1 MRKTLVMLLITAV
14 PLIAFSQSKLH
25 YSYDNAGNRVKREI
39 VVKTKSLPDSSDPEY
54 YSEMLSDKDI
64 RIYPNPTEGHLK
76 IEVAGWDNT
85 DQCLF
90 RLYNSVGQLV
100 LSTRAGSSYTEL
112 DISSR
117 SNGLY
122 ILHITL
128 NGKETSWK
136 IIKK

>member
-1 MRKTLVMLLITAV
+1 MRKTLVMLLIAAV

-39 VVKTKSLPDSSDPEY
+39 VVRTKSLPDSSDPEY

-76 IEVAGWDNT
+76 VEIAGWDNS
-85 DQCLF
+85 DQGSLQ
-90 RLYNSVGQLV
+90 LYNAAGQLILNQRV
-100 LSTRAGSSYTEL
+100 GSSFTEL

-117 SNGLY
+117 GNGLY

-128 NGKETSWK
+128 NSKETSWK

>member
-1 MRKTLVMLLITAV
+1 MRKKLVMLLIAAV
-14 PLIAFSQSKLH
+14 PLIAFSQSKLR

-76 IEVAGWDNT
+76 VEIAGWDAS
-85 DQCLF
+85 DQGNLQ
-90 RLYNSVGQLV
+90 LYNAAGQLI
-100 LSTRAGSSYTEL
+100 LNQRMGSSYTEL

-117 SNGLY
+117 TNGLY

>member
-1 MRKTLVMLLITAV
+1 MRKTLVMLLIAAV

-39 VVKTKSLPDSSDPEY
+39 VVRTKSLPDGSDPEY

-76 IEVAGWDNT
+76 VEIAGWET
-85 DQCLF
+85 ADQGSLQ
-90 RLYNSVGQLV
+90 LYNAVGQLV
-100 LSTRAGSSYTEL
+100 LNQRVGSSFTEL

-117 SNGLY
+117 GNGLY

>member
-1 MRKTLVMLLITAV
+1 MRKTLVMLLIAAV

-25 YSYDNAGNRVKREI
+25 YSYDNAGNRIKREI
-39 VVKTKSLPDSSDPEY
+39 VVKTKSLPDESDPEY

-76 IEVAGWDNT
+76 VEIAGWDNS
-85 DQCLF
+85 DQGSLQ
-90 RLYNSVGQLV
+90 LYNAVGQLI
-100 LSTRAGSSYTEL
+100 LNQRMGSSYTEL

-117 SNGLY
+117 TNGLY

>member
-1 MRKTLVMLLITAV
+1 MRKTLVMLLIAAV
-14 PLIAFSQSKLH
+14 PFIAFSQSKLH

-39 VVKTKSLPDSSDPEY
+39 VVRTKSLPDSSDPEY

-76 IEVAGWDNT
+76 VEIAGWDNS
-85 DQCLF
+85 DQGSLQ
-90 RLYNSVGQLV
+90 LYNAAGQLILNQRV
-100 LSTRAGSSYTEL
+100 GSSFTEL

-117 SNGLY
+117 GNGLY

-128 NGKETSWK
+128 NSKETSWK

>member
-1 MRKTLVMLLITAV
+1 MRKTLVMLLIAAV

-25 YSYDNAGNRVKREI
+25 YSYDNAGNRIKREI
-39 VVKTKSLPDSSDPEY
+39 VVKTKSLPDESDPEY
-54 YSEMLSDKDI
+54 YSEMLSEKNI

-76 IEVAGWDNT
+76 VEIVGWNNSDRGII
-85 DQCLF
+85 QLF
-90 RLYNSVGQLV
+90 NAVGQLILNEQV
-100 LSTRAGSSYTEL
+100 SSSFTEL

-117 SNGLY
+117 TNGFY
-122 ILHITL
+122 VLHITL

>member
-1 MRKTLVMLLITAV
+1 MRKTLVMLLIAAV

-54 YSEMLSDKDI
+54 YSDMLSDKDI
-64 RIYPNPTEGHLK
+64 RIYPNPTDGHLK
-76 IEVAGWDNT
+76 IEVAGWDNS
-85 DQCLF
+85 DQGSLQ
-90 RLYNSVGQLV
+90 LYNAVGQLI
-100 LSTRAGSSYTEL
+100 LNQRMGSSFTEL

-117 SNGLY
+117 PNGLY
-122 ILHITL
+122 ILHISL